1 MSPIQA
7 AGANTFKPPT
17 HDDSITELSS
27 GDASQGPS
35 VPAGAQELAEE
46 LKGYIVGPV
55 PVQTFLNLYVPQV
68 EHDMTV
74 FDKESAEHF
83 QRKMR
88 ESKSEKSMVKMWVG
102 ALPLSIVVSL
112 DQIPSV
118 IEMEKF
124 CPDLKPCNVH
134 AKETTVFYNI
144 GIKPN
149 IILHRGKHQAMRFVE
164 LMGEVKTK
172 KSSDPFVDENAESI
186 EAYTVEGIKTRVK
199 SPPIPPVILVY
210 STVPT
215 AGVVVTQKIPLAD
228 QNLAQFFWCFNHMS
242 KSKQGWDKK
251 VAGTAGAERSD
262 AWIAFELQKY
272 ISVSYRSGKGMPSEE
287 EKEKKVKELKSIVP
301 STETLPY
308 LKASI
313 GGVEVIIG
321 DIIHAAVYSPL
332 GRATRTFK
340 AYFIAENRTVL
351 LKSTWRVIDQSRR
364 REHEVYDAPHQQ
376 NGGHYTPPPLPI
388 GFL

>member
-46 LKGYIVGPV
+46 LKGYVVGPV

-172 KSSDPFVDENAESI
+172 KSSDPFVNENAESI

-210 STVPT
+210 STTRILPNSFGVSTTCQNPNK
-215 AGVVVTQKIPLAD
+215 AG
-228 QNLAQFFWCFNHMS
+228 
-242 KSKQGWDKK
+242 DKK
-251 VAGTAGAERSD
+251 VAGTAGTERSD

-287 EKEKKVKELKSIVP
+287 EKEKKVKELESIVP

-332 GRATRTFK
+332 GHATHTFK